1 MIHENNIIGDNMKKD
16 ALQYFER
23 LDQFQSFYYSLDIY
37 NNWKIKK
44 GLLNDRG
51 KLIDNKSYVLKL
63 RDLFDDKDFFRKR
76 VSIAEIVSWLDTMN
90 LINRLID
97 VLRMNLD
104 STDFQKISIYT
115 EYMIQMSKKMRV
127 DYVLEYGDSLLLIEF
142 RTVNNFEKIRPT
154 WQKKFQELLI
164 YKELMNYY
172 LQHKKILLYGFIAMY
187 EYDSN
192 KPINKHI
199 EYNQNQI
206 NYLAEYIKRYLLKNE
221 I

>member
-1 MIHENNIIGDNMKKD
+1 
-16 ALQYFER
+16 
-23 LDQFQSFYYSLDIY
+23 
-37 NNWKIKK
+37 
-44 GLLNDRG
+44 
-51 KLIDNKSYVLKL
+51 
-63 RDLFDDKDFFRKR
+63 
-76 VSIAEIVSWLDTMN
+76 MN